1 MVCLWLLLPLGFA
14 LLRLATGKYAF
25 SALTSLAC
33 AFIALLPGPDAD
45 GGLLALGLL
54 LSVAGDYML
63 AHQKGRPAF
72 FLYGVAGF
80 GAAHLAF
87 ILFAARRFAF
97 APLAFGFIAVLA
109 ALYALYLSRRVLPG
123 QPKPL
128 RLALLGYAL
137 VSLAGLFFAL
147 CLNAPAPVRA
157 SYVLGIACIVF
168 SDTMIAEAEFARN
181 KKARP
186 FILPAYYLCHI
197 LIALSRLSGI
207 R

>member
-1 MVCLWLLLPLGFA
+1 MAFLWLLLPLGFA
-14 LLRLATGKYAF
+14 LLRLATRRYVF

-63 AHQKGRPAF
+63 AHKKGRPAF

-80 GAAHLAF
+80 GAAHVLFMAF
-87 ILFAARRFAF
+87 ALRRFRFMWPAYAF
-97 APLAFGFIAVLA
+97 SLTLA
-109 ALYALYLSRRVLPG
+109 AFYIAYLKKRILPG
-123 QPKPL
+123 QPAPMKI
-128 RLALLGYAL
+128 ALSGYAL
-137 VSLAGLFFAL
+137 ASLTGLFFAL
-147 CLNAPAPVRA
+147 CLNAPAPVRWTYA
-157 SYVLGIACIVF
+157 LGIASIVF

-181 KKARP
+181 RRARP
-186 FILPAYYLCHI
+186 FILPAYYLCHM
-197 LIALSRLSGI
+197 LIALSRLLGI